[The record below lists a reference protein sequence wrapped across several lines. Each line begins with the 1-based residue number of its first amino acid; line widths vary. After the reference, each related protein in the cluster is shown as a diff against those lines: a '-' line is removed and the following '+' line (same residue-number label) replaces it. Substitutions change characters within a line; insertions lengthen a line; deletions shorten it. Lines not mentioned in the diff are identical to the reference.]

1 MEVCPV
7 TGRGLPPVRHWP
19 ALDLHGTDFDPVLAE
34 LMRQGPLTRIKLP
47 NGDGW
52 AWLVTRYDDVRAVTN
67 DPRFSRKLVADHDVT
82 RLAPHFIPVD
92 GAVGFEDPPDHTRLR
107 RSVAPAFT
115 TRGVERLRAKARAM
129 LDELVDGILADGPP
143 ADLTERLLAP
153 FPLAVVCELMGV
165 PASDRP
171 KMHEWTNLILSSA
184 QGVERSQRAKEDMC
198 AYFADLLAQP
208 RDDGGDADGVES
220 VLGLLGGAIADG
232 EITASE
238 AVGLALLIQIGGEAV
253 TNNAGNMLYILLTRP
268 ELLERL
274 REDPAARPRAVDE
287 LLRYIPH
294 RSAVGL
300 SRIALEDV
308 EVAGTVIAKGEA
320 VYVSYLAANRDPEVF
335 ADPEDVVLDRS
346 PNPHVSF
353 GYGPH
358 YCVGAMLARLE
369 SELLVDAFCDR
380 FPGLRLAVPAAE
392 VPFRRGALIRGPQAL
407 PVTW

>member
-1 MEVCPV
+1 MLDE
-7 TGRGLPPVRHWP
+7 TTEAGLPHVRHWP
-19 ALDLHGTDFDPVLAE
+19 ALDLFGVEFDPVLAE
-34 LMRQGPLTRIKLP
+34 LMREGPITRIKLP

-67 DPRFSRKLVADHDVT
+67 DPRFSRKLVVENDVT

-107 RSVAPAFT
+107 RAVAPAFT
-115 TRGVERLRAKARAM
+115 SRGVERLRDQARAA
-129 LDELVDGILADGPP
+129 LDEMVDEVLEDGPP
-143 ADLTERLLAP
+143 ADFTERLLAP

-165 PASDRP
+165 PRIDRP
-171 KMHEWTNLILSSA
+171 RMHEWTNLILSSSHGA
-184 QGVERSQRAKEDMC
+184 ERSQRAKEDMC
-198 AYFADLLAQP
+198 AYFADLLSQP
-208 RDDGGDADGVES
+208 SDGDGSDDDS
-220 VLGLLGGAIADG
+220 VVGLLGTAVAHG

-253 TNNAGNMLYILLTRP
+253 TNNCGNMLFVLLTHP
-268 ELLERL
+268 EHMERM
-274 REDPAARPRAVDE
+274 RAEPEIRPRAIDE
-287 LLRYIPH
+287 LLRFIPH

-308 EVAGTVIAKGEA
+308 TVAGTTVRAGEA
-320 VYVSYLAANRDPEVF
+320 VYVSYLAANRDPDVF
-335 ADPEDVVLDRS
+335 PSPERLDFDRAH
-346 PNPHVSF
+346 NPHVAF

-358 YCVGAMLARLE
+358 FCVGALLARME
-369 SELLVDAFCDR
+369 SELLVDAFLDR
-380 FPGLRLAVPAAE
+380 FPGLRFAVPVEE

>member
-1 MEVCPV
+1 MDE
-7 TGRGLPPVRHWP
+7 TTTTAALPPVRHWP
-19 ALDLHGTDFDPVLAE
+19 ALDLFGVEFDPVLAE
-34 LMRQGPLTRIKLP
+34 LMREGPVTRIKLP

-67 DPRFSRKLVADHDVT
+67 DPRFSRKLVVENDVT

-107 RSVAPAFT
+107 RAVAPAFT
-115 TRGVERLRAKARAM
+115 TRGVERLRERARRM
-129 LDELVDGILADGPP
+129 LDELVEEVLADGPP
-143 ADLTERLLAP
+143 ADFTERLLGP

-165 PASDRP
+165 PSIDRP
-171 KMHEWTNLILSSA
+171 RMHEWTNLILSSA
-184 QGVERSQRAKEDMC
+184 HGVERSQRAKEDMC
-198 AYFADLLAQP
+198 AYFADLLSQP
-208 RDDGGDADGVES
+208 RDGDGDDDES
-220 VLGLLGGAIADG
+220 VVGLLGTAVANG

-253 TNNAGNMLYILLTRP
+253 TNNCGNMLFVLLTHP
-268 ELLERL
+268 EHMARL
-274 REDPAARPRAVDE
+274 RAEPDVRPRAIDE

-308 EVAGTVIAKGEA
+308 TVAGVRIRAGEA
-320 VYVSYLAANRDPEVF
+320 VYVSYLAANRDPHVF
-335 ADPEDVVLDRS
+335 PAPESLDFDRS
-346 PNPHVSF
+346 HNPHVAF

-358 YCVGAMLARLE
+358 FCVGAMLARME
-369 SELLVDAFCDR
+369 SELLVDAFLDR
-380 FPGLRLAVPAAE
+380 FPGLRFAVPVEE
-392 VPFRRGALIRGPQAL
+392 VRFRRGALIRGPESL